1 MRVKQALYC
10 FEDLSMVHV
19 ADATCQWHV
28 ATTLSLRED
37 ASPVWSLDVWISPNT
52 IPKIHSVAPSG
63 KKKKKYPFHQS
74 HGMLTYLSWQKL
86 YILSLNGRSL
96 SFWANSRACSLTK
109 EFQKVKKKNPST
121 PAVPSDTKLGV
132 FVNRT
137 LKKMTLKAETM
148 TVSNVHL
155 RNNSDFTFFPKGKKL
170 KWKST
175 YFRFQSMLYTILNVS
190 NSLGSAINFSS
201 CV

>member
-1 MRVKQALYC
+1 MTCSHNTQPQGRRKSSLVFGCL
-10 FEDLSMVHV
+10 DLPQYNPENSLSS
-19 ADATCQWHV
+19 
-28 ATTLSLRED
+28 TLWKL
-37 ASPVWSLDVWISPNT
+37 
-52 IPKIHSVAPSG
+52 
-63 KKKKKYPFHQS
+63 KKKKYPFHQS